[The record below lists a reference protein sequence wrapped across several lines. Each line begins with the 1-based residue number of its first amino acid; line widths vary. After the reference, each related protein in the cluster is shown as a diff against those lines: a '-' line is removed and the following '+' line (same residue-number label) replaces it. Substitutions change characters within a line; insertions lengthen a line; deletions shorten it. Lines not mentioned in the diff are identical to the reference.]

1 MPPEIMLKRKK
12 KQKILSWTMP
22 LLSFIL
28 FIVLW
33 NLGYQFTKF
42 LPSPGEVTSR
52 IVEFSVDPETYLHIG
67 DTLRRL
73 VIGLFLG
80 IVLGTSAAI
89 ISRFKR
95 KTKNIIDIYV
105 FVALTMPSM
114 AVAFIS
120 LMLFGISELGVYVA
134 VAVITFPF
142 ITLTLQEGLKS
153 LDEEQL
159 KMSKVY
165 KLSSFD
171 LFRHIIIPHMNPY
184 FFAAI
189 RNTHALGWKVVIVAE
204 VFSTRTGIGY
214 KFNHAFDNFSMANLV
229 IWLLFFLGVVM
240 FLEYVVL
247 RQIEKRVFRWRD
259 GNSSVTNKQKEK
271 KPRVSSERRAKIA
284 N

>member
-12 KQKILSWTMP
+12 MEKRLSWIMP

-28 FIVLW
+28 FLVLW
-33 NLGYQFTKF
+33 NLGYKFTKF
-42 LPSPGEVTSR
+42 LPSPGVVSSSF
-52 IVEFSVDPETYLHIG
+52 IEFSLNPDTYKQIG

-73 VIGLFLG
+73 LIGLFLG

-89 ISRFKR
+89 VSRFKR

-240 FLEYVVL
+240 FLEYIVL
-247 RQIEKRVFRWRD
+247 RQVEKRVFRWRD
-259 GNSSVTNKQKEK
+259 GNNLAKNEK
-271 KPRVSSERRAKIA
+271 KKDSKIQSERSATIV